1 MMMETESM
9 ERPQTYMRPRMSMST
24 RTTQSITRMAH
35 WTLAMT
41 KRQMMKTAMR
51 AEVRTVHA
59 EMLRQFHE
67 AREEQLDAFEELKAS
82 NAKLASEVAALRKA
96 QSEYVRR

>member
-1 MMMETESM
+1 
-9 ERPQTYMRPRMSMST
+9 
-24 RTTQSITRMAH
+24 
-35 WTLAMT
+35 
-41 KRQMMKTAMR
+41 MR